1 MSITDKKI
9 REIYPNIMRV
19 ALNLTRYNRENAE
32 DLVQKTLT
40 KAFEKQ
46 ELFKGGNL
54 VGWIVTIMK
63 NIFRDEY
70 RKVKTTIEIQGEEGR
85 NLEKTKWGKK
95 TKTDRVV
102 SVHDLISESDDISEH
117 ESDTFD
123 NLNANKANDEYIFL
137 NDSETSSEFLGV
149 NEAINQIGEKCKEI
163 LLLITEEYKYKEIS
177 ERLEIPM
184 GTVMN
189 RLSRCRKKLH
199 QELYGVSE
207 YNEI

>member
-9 REIYPNIMRV
+9 REIYPDIMRV

-32 DLVQKTLT
+32 DLVQKALM

-63 NIFRDEY
+63 NIFRDEL
-70 RKVKTTIEIQGEEGR
+70 RKIK
-85 NLEKTKWGKK
+85 GKEF
-95 TKTDRVV
+95 VEV
-102 SVHDLISESDDISEH
+102 SDDDLDDGEYKELDDIEEKVEAGIRAS
-117 ESDTFD
+117 SVK
-123 NLNANKANDEYIFL
+123 KALKRMTGN
-137 NDSETSSEFLGV
+137 
-149 NEAINQIGEKCKEI
+149 CKEI
-163 LLLITEEYKYKEIS
+163 LSLFSQEYKYKEIS
-177 ERLEIPM
+177 DHIGIPM

-199 QELYGVSE
+199 QELYGMSE